1 MTSREIIIDLI
12 DKQIIN
18 GQDAFTLI
26 NDLLKA
32 EMLEAWETLNASKQ
46 SGKPSLANDDF
57 NKIWVAANPPY
68 SYGSTYTTTAL
79 NATSGTNSSSV

>member
-1 MTSREIIIDLI
+1 MNSREIIIDLI
-12 DKQIIN
+12 DKKIIN
-18 GQDAFTLI
+18 GEQAFTLI

-46 SGKPSLANDDF
+46 NGKSNFTDDF

-68 SYGSTYTTTAL
+68 SSGTTYTTTAL
-79 NATSGTNSSSV
+79 NATSGTNVSGI

>member
-12 DKQIIN
+12 DKKIIN
-18 GQDAFTLI
+18 GEQAFTLI

-46 SGKPSLANDDF
+46 NNNNLGLSDL
-57 NKIWVAANPPY
+57 NKIWVNSSPY
-68 SYGSTYTTTAL
+68 STTISGTYSNAAL
-79 NATSGTNSSSV
+79 TGTSGTNVSSI

>member
-1 MTSREIIIDLI
+1 MTSREIIIELI

-18 GQDAFTLI
+18 GQEAFTLI

-46 SGKPSLANDDF
+46 NSKSSLTNDDF
-57 NKIWVAANPPY
+57 NKIWVQATPY
-68 SYGSTYTTTAL
+68 STTGYSSASTLTT
-79 NATSGTNSSSV
+79 TSGTSVSSI

>member
-12 DKQIIN
+12 DKKIIN
-18 GQDAFTLI
+18 GEQAFTLI

-46 SGKPSLANDDF
+46 NSKSGFTNDDF
-57 NKIWVAANPPY
+57 NKVWIAANPPY
-68 SYGSTYTTTAL
+68 STNTYGTAL
-79 NATSGTNSSSV
+79 TATQGTTVSSL

>member
-12 DKQIIN
+12 DKKIIN
-18 GQDAFTLI
+18 GEQAFTLI

-46 SGKPSLANDDF
+46 SGKLNLTDDF
-57 NKIWVAANPPY
+57 NKIWVTANPPY
-68 SYGSTYTTTAL
+68 SSTYGTTL
-79 NATSGTNSSSV
+79 SATSGTNVSGV

>member
-46 SGKPSLANDDF
+46 SGRSSLTNDDF
-57 NKIWVAANPPY
+57 NKIWVQTSSPYAAGY
-68 SYGSTYTTTAL
+68 SSASTLTT
-79 NATSGTNSSSV
+79 TSGTNLSNV

>member
-12 DKQIIN
+12 DKKIVN
-18 GQDAFTLI
+18 GEQAFTLI

-46 SGKPSLANDDF
+46 NNKSSLTNDDF

-68 SYGSTYTTTAL
+68 SSGTYTTAL
-79 NATSGTNSSSV
+79 SATSGTNISSI

>member
-32 EMLEAWETLNASKQ
+32 ELLEAWETLNASKQ
-46 SGKPSLANDDF
+46 NGKLNLTDDF
-57 NKIWVAANPPY
+57 NKIWVAANPY
-68 SYGSTYTTTAL
+68 STSAYSTTLT
-79 NATSGTNSSSV
+79 ATSGTNISDK

>member
-12 DKQIIN
+12 DKKIIN
-18 GQDAFTLI
+18 GEQAFTLI

-46 SGKPSLANDDF
+46 NSKSNFTDDF
-57 NKIWVAANPPY
+57 NKIWVTTNPPY
-68 SYGSTYTTTAL
+68 SSGTTYTTTAL
-79 NATSGTNSSSV
+79 SATSGTNVSSI

>member
-12 DKQIIN
+12 DKKIID
-18 GQDAFTLI
+18 GEQAFTLI

-32 EMLEAWETLNASKQ
+32 ELLEAWETLTASKQ
-46 SGKPSLANDDF
+46 SGKSNFTDDF

-68 SYGSTYTTTAL
+68 STNTYGTAL
-79 NATSGTNSSSV
+79 TATSGTSVSSV

>member
-46 SGKPSLANDDF
+46 NDKSNFTDDF

-68 SYGSTYTTTAL
+68 SSGTTYTTTAL
-79 NATSGTNSSSV
+79 SATSGTNVSGV

>member
-1 MTSREIIIDLI
+1 MTSREIIIELI

-32 EMLEAWETLNASKQ
+32 ELLEAWETLNASKEK
-46 SGKPSLANDDF
+46 SSSRLTIPDLNSV
-57 NKIWVAANPPY
+57 WVNSPA
-68 SYGSTYTTTAL
+68 YGTSICDTAYTTNTAS
-79 NATSGTNSSSV
+79 NK

>member
-12 DKQIIN
+12 NKQIIN

-32 EMLEAWETLNASKQ
+32 ELLEA
-46 SGKPSLANDDF
+46 
-57 NKIWVAANPPY
+57 
-68 SYGSTYTTTAL
+68 
-79 NATSGTNSSSV
+79 